1 MVIYKYIGL
10 ETYDLETFCEM
21 IPYIS
26 SKILSYEKKDDSV
39 VINCSDEY
47 NDEILSELKKLND
60 MLSSTN
66 LGSLSESVLEDYTD
80 NNSYVNRDIF
90 NELLK
95 KEFVREISNGAFCYS
110 GLFLKIYNYFDK
122 KIKQYAFEQFD
133 NIREEIYPILYP
145 VEEYIKGGYFENFP
159 HYMMFQSKFK
169 NNIETYERFSKL
181 KCSCGCED
189 LGNYTTCPKNVLR
202 HAACAPVYP
211 YMENKVLKKDEGIS
225 FFVSG
230 KCFRN
235 EETNL
240 SELSRVNEF
249 LMKEYV
255 FIGNNEFITENIEKS
270 KELARFWIKKFKLNA
285 KSQNANDSFFA
296 SNFKKLKYFQIIGNS
311 KVEYKFLVPNTEKYI
326 SCCSA
331 NFHRT
336 HFSKP
341 YNIKNES
348 GEYCYTACFAFG
360 IERLTYSLLSQKGL
374 DFEKWDEE
382 ILEEISKYERL

>member
-1 MVIYKYIGL
+1 MVIYKCIGL
-10 ETYDLETFCEM
+10 GSDDLETFCEM

-26 SKILSYEKKDDSV
+26 SKVLSYEKKDDSILV
-39 VINCSDEY
+39 NCDDEY
-47 NDEILSELKKLND
+47 NDEITSELKKLNE
-60 MLSSTN
+60 MLSSTD
-66 LGSLSESVLEDYTD
+66 LGSLSENVLEDYTY
-80 NNSYVNRDIF
+80 NNTYINKDVF

-95 KEFVREISNGAFCYS
+95 KEYIRELAEGAFCYS
-110 GLFLKIYNYFDK
+110 GLFLKIYDYFDK
-122 KIKQYAFEQFD
+122 KIKEYAFEQFD
-133 NIREEIYPILYP
+133 NIRVEVYPVLYP
-145 VEEYIKGGYFENFP
+145 VAEYIKGGYFENFP

-169 NNIETYERFSKL
+169 NNIETYEKFSNL
-181 KCSCGCED
+181 RCSCGCED
-189 LGNYTTCPKNVLR
+189 FSDHISSPKNVLR

-211 YMENKVLKKDEGIS
+211 YMENKVLKQDESLS

-249 LMKEYV
+249 LMEEYV
-255 FIGNNEFITENIEKS
+255 FIGNNDFITRNIEKS
-270 KELARFWIKKFKLNA
+270 KELVRFWIKKFKLNA

-311 KVEYKFLVPNTEKYI
+311 KVEYKFLIPNTEIYI

-341 YNIKNES
+341 YNIKNEN
-348 GEYCYTACFAFG
+348 GEYCFTACFAFG
-360 IERLTYSLLSQKGL
+360 IERLTYSFLSQKGL
-374 DFEKWDEE
+374 DIEKWDRETLDE
-382 ILEEISKYERL
+382 INKYVCL